1 MEMNE
6 QLKTREEEINIL
18 WNVIKEINK
27 NKGGFSVSELRGIVS
42 ARSNQ
47 A

>member
-1 MEMNE
+1 MAE

-27 NKGGFSVSELRGIVS
+27 AKGTERVDLN
-42 ARSNQ
+42 ALKQ
-47 A
+47 HLKH